1 MKEIAMQCTN
11 NSDRTMQ
18 LTASRASRR
27 SDTTIA
33 LYNAFLLDRASA
45 NLASAIRRAAD
56 TRTTAKISP
65 KGRSLYSV
73 RRGN

>member
-1 MKEIAMQCTN
+1 MQYTT
-11 NSDRTMQ
+11 NSDR
-18 LTASRASRR
+18 
-27 SDTTIA
+27 TIA

-65 KGRSLYSV
+65 KGRTLYSV

>member
-1 MKEIAMQCTN
+1 MQYT
-11 NSDRTMQ
+11 SQTDQTVQ

-27 SDTTIA
+27 SDTTVA
-33 LYNAFLLDRASA
+33 LYNAIRLEAASI

-56 TRTTAKISP
+56 TRTIAKIAP
-65 KGRSLYSV
+65 KGRTLYSV